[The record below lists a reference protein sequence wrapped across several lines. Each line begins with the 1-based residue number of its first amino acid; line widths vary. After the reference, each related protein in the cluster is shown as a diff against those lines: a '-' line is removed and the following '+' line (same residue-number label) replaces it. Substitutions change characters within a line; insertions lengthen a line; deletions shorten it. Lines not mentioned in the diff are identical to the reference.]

1 MTALARYAVRNE
13 NTRGRHHDE
22 TRAAGRPPFAL
33 DRHRILHCTAFRR
46 LEHKTQVF
54 VTHEGDHYRTRLTHS
69 LEVAAQARRLADELN
84 LNAAQ
89 AEAIALAH
97 DLGHP
102 PFGHAGEAAL
112 AARMRDHGGFEHNLQ
127 SLRVVEY
134 LEHPYPEFRGLNL
147 SYEVREGL
155 VKHRTTFDRPP
166 RDADDGAIAAW
177 FDTGPHPSLE
187 AQIVNLADEIA
198 YALHDVEDG
207 LMHELID
214 EAALNA
220 SRLWRD
226 AVGPLRQRFPD
237 RHHGAIRRPALDA
250 LCDRLIADAAAAT
263 RARLDA
269 AQPENVDVVRRHAS
283 PLARFSPEVRAAM
296 DELLAILKK
305 TLYTHEHVRRMDR
318 EAERIIA
325 AVFDGY
331 VASPSRL
338 PERFAARI
346 AKQGLHRVVCDYVA
360 GMTDRFCRHEFEKL
374 TPT

>member
-1 MTALARYAVRNE
+1 MTELAHYAVHDDHARV
-13 NTRGRHHDE
+13 RRHDE
-22 TRAAGRPPFAL
+22 PRAAGRPPFAL

-69 LEVAAQARRLADELN
+69 LEVAAQARRLADELR
-84 LNAAQ
+84 LNAAL

-147 SYEVREGL
+147 SCEVREGL
-155 VKHRTTFDRPP
+155 VKHRTTFDRPLP
-166 RDADDGAIAAW
+166 EADDRAIAAW
-177 FDTGPHPSLE
+177 FDTGPHPTLE
-187 AQIVNLADEIA
+187 AQIVNLTDEIA

-214 EAALNA
+214 EAALSD
-220 SRLWRD
+220 SRLWRE
-226 AVGPLRQRFPD
+226 AIGPLRERFPK
-237 RHHGAIRRPALDA
+237 RHHGAVRRPALDT
-250 LCDRLIADAAAAT
+250 LCDRLIADAVAAT
-263 RARLDA
+263 RARLAAARPTDVDA
-269 AQPENVDVVRRHAS
+269 LRRHHS
-283 PLARFSPEVRAAM
+283 PLAGFSAEGRAAL

-305 TLYTHEHVRRMDR
+305 TLYTHDHVRRMDR

-331 VASPSRL
+331 VDSPSRL
-338 PERFAARI
+338 PPRFAARI
-346 AKQGLHRVVCDYVA
+346 DEQGLHRVVCDYVA
-360 GMTDRFCRHEFEKL
+360 GMTDRFCRREYEENPPK
-374 TPT
+374 